1 MGAKY
6 YWKDLNCLSIN
17 RMSPSTTAIPY
28 PSVEEALEGQR
39 HLSDRFML
47 LNGTWKFLYNEH
59 PLDVPDG
66 YEHPDFDDRD
76 WGQLPVP
83 ACWQLHGYDIP
94 VYTNVIYPYPVNP
107 PHVPEENPIGCY
119 RRTFAVPDEWND
131 DKVILHFGGVSSSF
145 TLYVNG
151 KEVGYSQGSHIP
163 AEFDITDYIVSGEN
177 TIAVEVYKW
186 CCTSYIEDQDFW
198 RLNGIFR
205 EVYLISEPRIH
216 ASDIHVDALLSDT
229 YEDGQLTIDLELS
242 STVDECVK
250 VEVNLLFKDDLSYSD
265 IKELKVKA
273 DKGLKHQFSARIP
286 KVNKWTAETPNL
298 YQLLVTIKDSE
309 NHILEVKAFN
319 IGFRIIEIK
328 EQQLWVNGVS
338 IKLKGVNR
346 HDTHPDRGYAVT
358 RDDMV
363 KDILTMKLH
372 NINTVRTSHY
382 PNDPYWYDLC
392 DQYGMYVIDEADLEM
407 HGIIRTEGLSHNGI
421 SQTTLINGEAEWTE
435 AFVER
440 AIRMVERDRNHPSI
454 IMWSLGNESG
464 YGTNHDAMAEW
475 IRAHEPTRPIHYE
488 SAVDAPMVDVVS
500 VMYWD
505 VERFIEAGKND
516 TDKRP
521 FFQCEFLH
529 SMGNSMG
536 NIKEYMDAI
545 YSYPRLIGGCVWE
558 WADHG
563 IRQFTE
569 EGEEWFAYGG
579 DFGDYPNDFKFCI
592 DGMVDPD
599 RQPHTGLIEYKNL
612 IAPVEA
618 VPVELTEGI
627 VKIINRYDFLTLDH
641 LNLIWELKRDEQVID
656 SGQMTAEGIQ
666 AHQEEDI
673 ALPYKINK
681 AVKGEYWLNIYF
693 TTKTVT
699 KWGKPGHEIRRQQFS
714 IPVDYKEEKQVCHLT
729 SFLQVKEE
737 KRNIVVEGTDFT
749 TIFDRAEGTFVSYN
763 YKGVELIH
771 RGLKENFWRAGTDND
786 ERGWEK
792 REDSYAGQWTK
803 AGLDVFMRNI
813 LSIRIEKEEHQVKIN
828 VLSNFGKPGE
838 KIAFETNVAY
848 IVDGSGKIKVDTTFD
863 PKKELPVLPRLGLT
877 MATPEGFE
885 YFSWYGKGPHE
896 SYVDR
901 NESAIVDVYKG
912 TVDEQFVNYIVPQEN
927 GNKMDTRWGLVSNG
941 NGFGWLIC
949 ANTTINM
956 SVHHYTAKDLKEAMH
971 TYDLKKRKETI
982 INLDYAQCGL
992 GNHSCGPE
1000 VLEQYRLMPHKAQ
1013 FSFEMVPYHEG
1024 LGVPM
1029 SIYQQGK

>member
-1 MGAKY
+1 MMGAKN
-6 YWKDLNCLSIN
+6 YWKDLNCLSKN
-17 RMSPSTTAIPY
+17 RMNPSTTAIPY
-28 PSVEEALEGQR
+28 TSLKEALEGQR
-39 HLSDRFML
+39 HLSKRFML

-59 PLDVPDG
+59 PLDVPEG
-66 YEHPDFDDRD
+66 YEQPAYDDKEWD
-76 WGQLPVP
+76 QLPVP
-83 ACWQLHGYDIP
+83 SCWQLHSYDIP

-107 PHVPEENPIGCY
+107 PHIPEENPVGCY
-119 RRTFAVPDEWND
+119 RRKFTVPTEWTEE
-131 DKVILHFGGVSSSF
+131 KVILHFGGVSSSF

-163 AEFDITDYIVSGEN
+163 AEFDITDYLVNGEN
-177 TIAVEVYKW
+177 TLAVEVYKW

-205 EVYLISEPRIH
+205 EVYLIAEPRVY
-216 ASDIHVDALLSDT
+216 ASDIHVDALLGDT
-229 YEDGQLTIDLELS
+229 YEDGQLNIDLELS
-242 STVDECVK
+242 SKVDEHAK
-250 VEVNLLFKDDLSYSD
+250 VEVNLLYKGELVCSD
-265 IKELKVKA
+265 IKELEVKA
-273 DKGLKHQFSARIP
+273 TEELKYHFSTLVP
-286 KVNKWTAETPNL
+286 QVNKWTAETPNL
-298 YQLLVTIKDSE
+298 YQLLVIIKDSE
-309 NHILEVKAFN
+309 DSILEVKTFN
-319 IGFRIIEIK
+319 IGFRTIEIK
-328 EQQLWVNGVS
+328 EQQLWVNDVS

-358 RDDMV
+358 REDMI
-363 KDILTMKLH
+363 KDIQTMKLY

-382 PNDPYWYDLC
+382 PNDPFWYDLC

-407 HGIIRTEGLSHNGI
+407 HGIISVEGLSHNGI
-421 SQTTLINGEAEWTE
+421 SQTTLINGEVEWKE

-440 AIRMVERDRNHPSI
+440 AMRMVERDRNHPSI

-464 YGTNHDAMAEW
+464 YGSNHDAMAKW
-475 IRAHEPTRPIHYE
+475 IRENEPTRPIHYE
-488 SAVDAPMVDVVS
+488 SAGDASMVDVVS

-505 VERFIEAGKND
+505 VERFIEAGKNEAD
-516 TDKRP
+516 ERP

-545 YSYPRLIGGCVWE
+545 YTYPRLIGGCVWE

-569 EGEEWFAYGG
+569 GGEEWFAYGG
-579 DFGDYPNDFKFCI
+579 DFGDHPNDFKFCI

-612 IAPVEA
+612 IAPVEV
-618 VPVELTEGI
+618 VPVELTGG
-627 VKIINRYDFLTLDH
+627 KIKVVNRYDFLSLDH
-641 LNLIWELKRDEQVID
+641 INLIWELKCDDQVMD
-656 SGQMTAEGIQ
+656 SGQITLDGIQ
-666 AHQEEDI
+666 AHHEQEMI
-673 ALPYKINK
+673 LPYQLDNM
-681 AVKGEYWLNIYF
+681 AQGEYWVNIYF
-693 TTKTVT
+693 TTKTASLWSKAGYEV
-699 KWGKPGHEIRRQQFS
+699 RRQQYN
-714 IPVDYKEEKQVCHLT
+714 IPVDYKKQKQDFMSPT
-729 SFLQVKEE
+729 PLQVREE
-737 KRNIVVEGTDFT
+737 QRNLIIEGADFSA
-749 TIFDRAEGTFVSYN
+749 IFDRAQGRFTSYT

-771 RGLKENFWRAGTDND
+771 KGLKENFWRAGTDND

-792 REDSYAGQWTK
+792 REDSYAGQWEK
-803 AGLDVFMRNI
+803 AGLDVLMRNVLNI
-813 LSIRIEKEEHQVKIN
+813 SMDKEDDYVKIN
-828 VLSNFGKPGE
+828 VLSNFGKAGE
-838 KIAFETNVAY
+838 KIAFET
-848 IVDGSGKIKVDTTFD
+848 IVTYEIDSSGRIKVETTFD

-877 MATPEGFE
+877 MSTPEGFE
-885 YFSWYGKGPHE
+885 NFSWYGKGPHE

-941 NGFGWLIC
+941 DGFGWLIC
-949 ANTTINM
+949 ADTTMNM

-982 INLDYAQCGL
+982 INVDYAQCGV
-992 GNHSCGPE
+992 GNQSCGPE
-1000 VLEQYRLMPHKAQ
+1000 TLEQYRLMPHKAHL
-1013 FSFEMVPYHEG
+1013 SFEMVPYHEG

-1029 SIYQQGK
+1029 SIYKR